1 MLQELFQGNYQNM
14 KKERFLVSKL
24 VAYKLSYIKI
34 KKLNQVSTNKLHW
47 YFKGKT
53 AISPGALPTGKGLE
67 QVFDL

>member
-1 MLQELFQGNYQNM
+1 M
-14 KKERFLVSKL
+14 SKL

-34 KKLNQVSTNKLHW
+34 KNEKPSKYLQTNCI
-47 YFKGKT
+47 GISMANA